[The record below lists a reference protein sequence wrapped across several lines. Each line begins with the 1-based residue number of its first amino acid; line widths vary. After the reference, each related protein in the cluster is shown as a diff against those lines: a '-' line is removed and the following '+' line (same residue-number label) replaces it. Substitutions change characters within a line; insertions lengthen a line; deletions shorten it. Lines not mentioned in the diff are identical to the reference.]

1 MPSIPE
7 MPNVP
12 NTSNTPL
19 NTPGTPPNVPN
30 KHPSAMPEFSRGERL
45 LPFSSLFESDNEAPI
60 YVNRVHETFE
70 LLMHAHD
77 FIEVCIVAEGTG
89 FHYIGDEQ
97 MPVARGD
104 LFFIPVGV
112 SHVFRPGSTAKSR
125 QLIIYNCTFTME
137 TLNKLLHAVLPAE
150 PSIAAIY
157 RQLCDGRQWLHVHER
172 GEEGQLL
179 FHKLYQE
186 FTTRRPGYAASMC
199 AAVIELLIMLYRRQ
213 LEREA
218 LPQQQLTKQA
228 MPPSSMQQV
237 LEAIHAD
244 CSASE
249 LSVTAMA
256 SQLGVSERQFQRSF
270 QKATGMP
277 FLAYVQSARI
287 DLSCKL
293 LVSTDELISRIALRA
308 GYQDMKFFNRLF
320 KKKTGMTPREYRS
333 TQRSEPLITS
343 SK

>member
-1 MPSIPE
+1 MPTK
-7 MPNVP
+7 
-12 NTSNTPL
+12 TSST
-19 NTPGTPPNVPN
+19 TAPPPAV
-30 KHPSAMPEFSRGERL
+30 PEFSKGERL
-45 LPFSSLFESDNEAPI
+45 LPFSSLFENDAEAPV

-112 SHVFRPGSTAKSR
+112 PHVFRPGSTERSK
-125 QLIIYNCTFTME
+125 QPIIYNCIFTIE
-137 TLNKLLHAVLPAE
+137 QLDKLLQAGPAD
-150 PSIAAIY
+150 PAIAATY
-157 RQLCDGRQWLHVHER
+157 RQLCSKQQWLHVHER

-186 FTTRRPGYAASMC
+186 FTTRRPGYAAVMC
-199 AAVIELLIMLYRRQ
+199 AAVIELLIMVYRRQ
-213 LEREA
+213 LEHEA
-218 LPQQQLTKQA
+218 PYLHQQKQRHLSQPA
-228 MPPSSMQQV
+228 KPPSSMQQII
-237 LEAIHAD
+237 EAIDAD
-244 CSASE
+244 CAAPE
-249 LSVTAMA
+249 LTVAVMA
-256 SQLGVSERQFQRSF
+256 AQLGVSERQFQRSF
-270 QKATGMP
+270 QKATGMT

-287 DLSCKL
+287 ELSCKL
-293 LVSTDELISRIALRA
+293 LLRTDDLISRIALRA

-333 TQRSEPLITS
+333 SQRSEPLSPTNA
-343 SK
+343 

>member
-1 MPSIPE
+1 MPTKI
-7 MPNVP
+7 
-12 NTSNTPL
+12 
-19 NTPGTPPNVPN
+19 
-30 KHPSAMPEFSRGERL
+30 PSAPAKPEFSKGERL
-45 LPFSSLFESDNEAPI
+45 LPFSSLFENDNETPI

-104 LFFIPVGV
+104 LFLIPVGV
-112 SHVFRPGSTAKSR
+112 PHVFRPGSTARSR
-125 QLIIYNCTFTME
+125 QLIIYNCIFTME
-137 TLNKLLHAVLPAE
+137 QLDKLLQAVPAE
-150 PSIAAIY
+150 PAIAAMY
-157 RQLCDGRQWLHVHER
+157 RQLCSKQQWLHVHER

-213 LEREA
+213 LERET
-218 LPQQQLTKQA
+218 LSGQHQNQQQQQLSRAVSK
-228 MPPSSMQQV
+228 PPSSVQQII
-237 LEAIHAD
+237 EAIDAD
-244 CSASE
+244 CAAPE
-249 LSVTAMA
+249 LTVAAMA
-256 SQLGVSERQFQRSF
+256 AQLGVSERQFQRSF
-270 QKATGMP
+270 QKATGMT

-287 DLSCKL
+287 ELSCKL
-293 LVSTDELISRIALRA
+293 LLRTDDLISRLALRA

-320 KKKTGMTPREYRS
+320 KKKTGMTPREYRAS
-333 TQRSEPLITS
+333 QRSESSITTTA

>member
-1 MPSIPE
+1 MPSTPRLPG
-7 MPNVP
+7 MPNATKAP
-12 NTSNTPL
+12 QNSPSSM
-19 NTPGTPPNVPN
+19 PG
-30 KHPSAMPEFSRGERL
+30 FSKGERL
-45 LPFSSLFESDNEAPI
+45 LPFSSLFEDDKEAPI
-60 YVNRVHETFE
+60 YVNRAHETFE
-70 LLMHAHD
+70 LLKHAHD

-112 SHVFRPGSTAKSR
+112 SHVFRPGSTARSR

-137 TLNKLLHAVLPAE
+137 QLDRLLHAVPAE
-150 PSIAAIY
+150 SAIAAMY

-218 LPQQQLTKQA
+218 MPEQQQTKQA
-228 MPPSSMQQV
+228 APPSSMQQV
-237 LEAIHAD
+237 IEAIDAD
-244 CSASE
+244 CAASN
-249 LSVTAMA
+249 LSVAAMA
-256 SQLGVSERQFQRSF
+256 AQLGISERQFQRSF
-270 QKATGMP
+270 QKATGMT

-293 LVSTDELISRIALRA
+293 LLSTDDLVSRIALRA
-308 GYQDMKFFNRLF
+308 GYQDVKFFSRLF
-320 KKKTGMTPREYRS
+320 KKKTGMTPREFRS
-333 TQRSEPLITS
+333 TQRPEPLITLS
-343 SK
+343 E